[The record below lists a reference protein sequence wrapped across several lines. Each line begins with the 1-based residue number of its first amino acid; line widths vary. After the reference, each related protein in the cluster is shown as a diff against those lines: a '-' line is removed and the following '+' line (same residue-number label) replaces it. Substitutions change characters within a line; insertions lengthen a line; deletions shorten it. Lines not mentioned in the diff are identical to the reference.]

1 MRNLRKR
8 VLAGVL
14 SVIGLLSVGTQ
25 SALAQS
31 GGGGGGGGALG
42 DIIIDAIKGLLR
54 ILFSPIRTVIQ
65 NYGDTVLRTVVGTPH
80 PDEVFVQ
87 PTNSAWP
94 AIYDFY
100 WQTMMPLTLS
110 LYGLSIGMVIFLE
123 STSHLFNGY
132 HRSKLKKR
140 AFSGLLGILSWWW
153 IAALSLRFMDAL
165 AGFLV
170 PSVSDISLFQTLS
183 FSTMG
188 VLGIVV
194 ALSTN
199 FVLFVLIGIIY
210 LARHLALY
218 LFVFLMPLLIVFWIP
233 GVGPFALVSKFM
245 KKLAGFYVPFLF
257 MTVPVA
263 LLFRL
268 GDLLGTSAGLSA
280 GEFGAWLTAL
290 VIPLVAVVSPF
301 ILFWQA
307 GALFF
312 LADRA
317 SRHMSAQKAR
327 NRLAKGRDRAHTT
340 KQGGKNFVRGLR
352 DEPAVTRNGQYVFS
366 SGDSR
371 AHAAGQRMSGAG
383 SGLRD
388 MFRNGTSGTKNP
400 TSNTTP
406 ALPSGSPSALPD
418 TNPPALPPGGSD
430 GSGGDNGGGDGSSPT
445 GYDRSTHDNLRDPS
459 HRSSTATSRDQ
470 NASHTDSSRT
480 GDSTNTGGSSP

>member
-1 MRNLRKR
+1 VVVTMRR
-8 VLAGVL
+8 VRRRVFSAVAGLV
-14 SVIGLLSVGTQ
+14 GLLVLGP
-25 SALAQS
+25 APVAAQS
-31 GGGGGGGGALG
+31 DGGGDGGALG
-42 DIIIDAIKGLLR
+42 DIIIGAIQELLR
-54 ILFSPIRTVIQ
+54 ILFSPIRTVIE
-65 NYGDTVLRTVVGTPH
+65 NHGDAVLRTVVGTPH
-80 PDEVFVQ
+80 PDSVFSA
-87 PTNSAWP
+87 PSNGAWP
-94 AIYDFY
+94 RIYDFY
-100 WQTMMPLTLS
+100 WETMIPLTLT
-110 LYGLSIGMVIFLE
+110 LYGLSLGIVIFLE

-170 PSVSDISLFQTLS
+170 PSVSDITLFQTLS

-188 VLGIVV
+188 VLGTVV

-199 FVLFVLIGIIY
+199 FILFVLIGLIY

-233 GVGPFALVSKFM
+233 GVGPFALASKFM

-268 GDLLGTSAGLSA
+268 GDILGTSIGPSA

-290 VIPLVAVVSPF
+290 IIPLVAVASPF

-312 LADRA
+312 IADRA
-317 SRHMSAQKAR
+317 ARHVSAQKAR
-327 NRLAKGRDRAHTT
+327 GRLSRGRERLQSA
-340 KQGGKNFVRGLR
+340 KQGGKNFVRGVR
-352 DEPAVTRNGQYVFS
+352 DEPAVKSGGQYVLN

-371 AHAAGQRMSGAG
+371 AHATGQRLNTTGSRLREAITDGGGDGGQGG
-383 SGLRD
+383 SG
-388 MFRNGTSGTKNP
+388 GG
-400 TSNTTP
+400 
-406 ALPSGSPSALPD
+406 G
-418 TNPPALPPGGSD
+418 GGSTAST
-430 GSGGDNGGGDGSSPT
+430 GSGGDGGGNDGS
-445 GYDRSTHDNLRDPS
+445 GEFERDEALRDPQP
-459 HRSSTATSRDQ
+459 RNRNRESRDDPPRYIQ
-470 NASHTDSSRT
+470 
-480 GDSTNTGGSSP
+480 